1 MTSTSKRHHYIPQF
15 FLKNFSIDGQN
26 VWLFDRYK
34 KEYRKQSTRKI
45 ASENKFYTCEV
56 NEREEN
62 LEDLLS
68 KIEGY
73 ASPILEKLA
82 SEQEITMQEK
92 ADFAMFISIMK
103 VRVPDFKKTTEE
115 GGEKMY
121 KKMNKII
128 FSNKKHVEQMLKKQG
143 IKLSKEN
150 LKDLIDFARDGR
162 RYYVE
167 FPANY
172 WLGMMLKL
180 SLEVA
185 KLFTDMDW
193 RVFHFDKK
201 YALITSDNPVVLVPP
216 ADYDPNLIYGV
227 GLITRGARKVFS
239 LTPNTCLIITDLNK
253 NPTIRHVNVED
264 KNVFRSINY
273 VTARNSDRFVYSPG
287 KGKLEK
293 IVKNTKIDEF
303 IRTERVY
310 VG

>member
-1 MTSTSKRHHYIPQF
+1 MTSIPKRHHYIPQF
-15 FLKNFSIDGQN
+15 FLKKFSVDGQN

-34 KEYRKQSTRKI
+34 KEYRNQSTRKI

-56 NEREEN
+56 KGKEEN

-68 KIEGY
+68 KVEGF
-73 ASPILEKLA
+73 AKPILEKLT
-82 SEQEITMQEK
+82 SKQEITMQAK
-92 ADFAMFISIMK
+92 ADFAMFASIMK
-103 VRVPDFKKTTEE
+103 VRVPDFKKKTEE
-115 GGEKMY
+115 AGEKMY
-121 KKMNKII
+121 KKINKIM
-128 FSNKKHVEQMLKKQG
+128 FSNDGHIEQMLIEQN
-143 IKLSKEN
+143 IKLSKKK

-185 KLFTDMDW
+185 RLFIDMDW
-193 RVFHFDKK
+193 KVFHFDKK

-216 ADYDPNLIYGV
+216 DDYDPNSIYGV
-227 GLITRGARKVFS
+227 GLITRGARKIFS
-239 LTPNTCLIITDLNK
+239 LAPNTCLIITDLNK
-253 NPTIRHVNVED
+253 NPTIQHVNIKD
-264 KNVFRSINY
+264 KDVFRSINY
-273 VTARNSDRFVYSPG
+273 VTAGNSDRFVYSPE

-293 IVKNTKIDEF
+293 IVKDTKVDEF